1 MGLRGRAAHARAC
14 FPTPSP
20 PNTRA
25 RRRRTMPWRLRA
37 CVPLHDLALRDSL
50 DAGST
55 GINVVVK
62 SGGMKLLQIQ
72 DDGKGIAR
80 EDMGIVCERFTT

>member
-1 MGLRGRAAHARAC
+1 MCR
-14 FPTPSP
+14 F
-20 PNTRA
+20 
-25 RRRRTMPWRLRA
+25 RA
-37 CVPLHDLALRDSL
+37 CVPRHFAGALRDSL

-72 DDGKGIAR
+72 DDGILDLGLILT
-80 EDMGIVCERFTT
+80 F